1 MKNRIDTSRQKTPW
15 DSKDEKTILQNFV
28 SKKYKENYKA
38 KHPKLIDTDEAEL
51 LNSIAINNC
60 VIAIAKI

>member
-38 KHPKLIDTDEAEL
+38 KHT
-51 LNSIAINNC
+51 
-60 VIAIAKI
+60 